1 MRTPQYAVSI
11 ETERM
16 FLLSD
21 VYQTYFEQA
30 EAVRLGTHTEHPLIY
45 IQPTTEACEST
56 YKISYQSVGGRIN
69 CRSFLRQHNY
79 HHKRTQRYQAA
90 WSEEVDSLIVDLSV
104 PISEH
109 QG

>member
-1 MRTPQYAVSI
+1 MSTSQHAVSI
-11 ETERM
+11 ETERI

-21 VYQTYFEQA
+21 VYQAYFAQA

-45 IQPTTEACEST
+45 IQPTTAECEFA

-90 WSEEVDSLIVDLSV
+90 WSEEVGSLVVDLSV
-104 PISEH
+104 PVSE
-109 QG
+109 